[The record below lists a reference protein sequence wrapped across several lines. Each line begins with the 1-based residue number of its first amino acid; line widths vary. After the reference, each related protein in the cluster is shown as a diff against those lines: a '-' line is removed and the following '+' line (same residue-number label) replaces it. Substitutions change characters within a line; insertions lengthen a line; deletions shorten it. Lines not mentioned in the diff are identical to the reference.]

1 MLVEIM
7 PLKADCPSWAAMPQH
22 GARKPG
28 WAYRQGIMEG
38 RADKLMAESRI
49 NDFLRPRVVVRVL
62 FAAGQSFGKDE
73 RLYTR

>member
-1 MLVEIM
+1 
-7 PLKADCPSWAAMPQH
+7 
-22 GARKPG
+22 
-28 WAYRQGIMEG
+28 MEG